1 MKKSKLIAKGILLWV
16 SAIIVLLSVC
26 SIDNILEGGF
36 AWFCTIIV
44 INIALIVACTL
55 NINEKEY
62 KILSGYNILDK
73 AFKLED

>member
-1 MKKSKLIAKGILLWV
+1 MEKSKLIAKGILLWFTALV
-16 SAIIVLLSVC
+16 VLISLF

-36 AWFCTIIV
+36 VWFCTIIV
-44 INIALIVACTL
+44 INIALIVACFYT
-55 NINEKEY
+55 ITEEEY

>member
-1 MKKSKLIAKGILLWV
+1 MEKSKLIAKGILLWFTALV
-16 SAIIVLLSVC
+16 VLISLF